1 MTSTEEVILKA
12 DKRGRVR
19 MPKERREALLAEF
32 ERSGMSGAKFAAW
45 AGIKYPTFAN
55 WVQERR
61 RKASEPDRSR
71 GREPSGPEGVRWIE
85 ATLKPDA
92 ILETNRESGVLVI
105 HLPGGARLEVATPS
119 QAALACELLR
129 GLGKRC

>member
-1 MTSTEEVILKA
+1 MTSTEEIILKA

-19 MPKERREALLAEF
+19 MPPERREALLAEF
-32 ERSGMSGAKFAAW
+32 DRSGMSGAKFAAW

-61 RKASEPDRSR
+61 RKSTGSEARSGSEPSV
-71 GREPSGPEGVRWIE
+71 PEGVRWIE
-85 ATLKPDA
+85 ATLKGEPMVGTT
-92 ILETNRESGVLVI
+92 LESRGLVI

-129 GLGKRC
+129 CLGKRC

>member
-19 MPKERREALLAEF
+19 MPQERREALLGEF
-32 ERSGMSGAKFAAW
+32 DRSGMSGAKFAAW

-61 RKASEPDRSR
+61 RKASQSAPGRDREASV
-71 GREPSGPEGVRWIE
+71 PEGVRWIE
-85 ATLKPDA
+85 ATLKPDPVV
-92 ILETNRESGVLVI
+92 ETNRESRTLVI
-105 HLPGGARLEVATPS
+105 HLPGGARLEVASPS

>member
-19 MPKERREALLAEF
+19 MPQERREALLAEF
-32 ERSGMSGAKFAAW
+32 DRSGMSGAKFAAW

-61 RKASEPDRSR
+61 RKASQSAPGRDREASV
-71 GREPSGPEGVRWIE
+71 PEGVRWIE
-85 ATLKPDA
+85 ATMEPPMPKRDSVALC
-92 ILETNRESGVLVI
+92 I
-105 HLPGGARLEVATPS
+105 HLPGGARLEIATPS
-119 QAALACELLR
+119 QVALACELLR
-129 GLGKRC
+129 GLEKRC